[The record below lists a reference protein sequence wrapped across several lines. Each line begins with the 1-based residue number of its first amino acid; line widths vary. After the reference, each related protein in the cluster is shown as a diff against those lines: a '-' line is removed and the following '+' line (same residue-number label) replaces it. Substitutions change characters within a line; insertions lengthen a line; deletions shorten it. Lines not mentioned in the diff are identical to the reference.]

1 MHLLEI
7 IINYIIMKISVIIVT
22 KDRKEDL
29 RVTLAGFLAQTY
41 KNFEII
47 IVDNASK
54 DGTREMI
61 QSEYPQVKYLWLP
74 DNFDIRSINIGV
86 EMSDGD
92 IIWRTDSDSH
102 PETEHEFQKV
112 VDVFTAHENID
123 IISMEEVQVRKG
135 NLVWTWY
142 PHPHDKEN
150 VPAEGYKSNAFIGTG
165 AAIRRKVF
173 DKIGGFWEFGFEELD
188 FCTRSIVAGF
198 SIRYYPNIRI
208 LHYSTPTER
217 DSAERWIRISK
228 QYIRYTWKYFPF
240 WRALGRS
247 NIIFFSQLLMSFF
260 SRINPM
266 AIFEGILAMTIM
278 ALQAIRSERQVVPKE
293 LLSDITLDTNLAKT
307 QYLFFRL
314 KIIHKL
320 KRMFNK

>member
-1 MHLLEI
+1 
-7 IINYIIMKISVIIVT
+7 MKISVIIVT

-61 QSEYPQVKYLWLP
+61 QSEYQQVKYLWLP

-142 PHPHDKEN
+142 PHPHDK
-150 VPAEGYKSNAFIGTG
+150 
-165 AAIRRKVF
+165 
-173 DKIGGFWEFGFEELD
+173 
-188 FCTRSIVAGF
+188 
-198 SIRYYPNIRI
+198 
-208 LHYSTPTER
+208 
-217 DSAERWIRISK
+217 
-228 QYIRYTWKYFPF
+228 
-240 WRALGRS
+240 
-247 NIIFFSQLLMSFF
+247 
-260 SRINPM
+260 
-266 AIFEGILAMTIM
+266 
-278 ALQAIRSERQVVPKE
+278 
-293 LLSDITLDTNLAKT
+293 
-307 QYLFFRL
+307 
-314 KIIHKL
+314 
-320 KRMFNK
+320 